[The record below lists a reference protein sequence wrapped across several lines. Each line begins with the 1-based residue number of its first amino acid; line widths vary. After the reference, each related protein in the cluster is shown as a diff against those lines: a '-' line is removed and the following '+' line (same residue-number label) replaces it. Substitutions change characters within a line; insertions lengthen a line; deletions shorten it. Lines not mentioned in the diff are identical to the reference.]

1 MPYVKTIE
9 VHDHRMIDGKLKYI
23 DENAL
28 VPQLP
33 LREALNATCDLMYQM
48 LASKGKVTNGDV
60 RGIAGWVFALAV
72 ELKWLP
78 RPFDPDE
85 DLPEG
90 EGADW
95 MPTDDMTWL
104 GYDYVDIAYRE
115 EFVSLIYE
123 KLSSFEPM
131 DLIARLDRE
140 KDEQAAKVSNDPHH
154 DQPSSAEPSG
164 SARPT

>member
-60 RGIAGWVFALAV
+60 RGIADWVFALAV

-90 EGADW
+90 EG
-95 MPTDDMTWL
+95 L
-104 GYDYVDIAYRE
+104 GDH
-115 EFVSLIYE
+115 L
-123 KLSSFEPM
+123 KTGH
-131 DLIARLDRE
+131 
-140 KDEQAAKVSNDPHH
+140 Q
-154 DQPSSAEPSG
+154 
-164 SARPT
+164 